1 MDTTES
7 RVAAANQMS
16 GLARTFHELPDWVF
30 EVDEVSAGVF
40 HVRGVDHS
48 GRSVEATGT
57 DPDALLDDC
66 RRSAERMQALG
77 GKP

>member
-1 MDTTES
+1 
-7 RVAAANQMS
+7 MS
-16 GLARTFHELPDWVF
+16 GMTTTFPELHDWVF

-40 HVRGVDHS
+40 RVSGVDQA

-57 DPDALLDDC
+57 DPDALLEEC
-66 RRSAERMQALG
+66 RRSAKRMRSFH